1 MALSKDEQVEMYRKM
16 LLIRYFE
23 EKAVA
28 MYGRGMIGGSLHLY
42 TGQEAVAVGACA
54 AINDDDYITSTHRG
68 HGHCLAKG
76 GEAHRMMAELIGKE
90 AGYCRGRGGSM
101 HIADMDR
108 GILGAN
114 GIVGGG
120 IPIAAGAALGSK
132 MLKNGRVTLCFF
144 GDGAS
149 HGGGFHEAL
158 NMAGVWRLPVI
169 FICENNLYALSV
181 PFKRSTL
188 IADIADRAASY
199 GFPGVI
205 VDGNDVIA
213 VHDTVSEAVERARK
227 GEGPTLIEA
236 KTYRWRGHF
245 VGDPCPYRS
254 DEEVERWK
262 KKDPVA
268 RFRAKLA
275 EEALMTAEEA
285 KQVDDRARRTID
297 DAEKFAME
305 APDPDPASVMDDVYV

>member
-1 MALSKDEQVEMYRKM
+1 
-16 LLIRYFE
+16 
-23 EKAVA
+23 
-28 MYGRGMIGGSLHLY
+28 
-42 TGQEAVAVGACA
+42 
-54 AINDDDYITSTHRG
+54 
-68 HGHCLAKG
+68 
-76 GEAHRMMAELIGKE
+76 
-90 AGYCRGRGGSM
+90 
-101 HIADMDR
+101 
-108 GILGAN
+108 
-114 GIVGGG
+114 
-120 IPIAAGAALGSK
+120 
-132 MLKNGRVTLCFF
+132 CFF

-158 NMAGVWRLPVI
+158 NLAGVWHLPVI

-188 IADIADRAASY
+188 ITDIADRAASY

-213 VHDTVSEAVERARK
+213 VHDTVREAVGRARK

-268 RFRAKLA
+268 RFRARLA
-275 EEALMTAEEA
+275 EKGLMSEEEA
-285 KQVDDRARRTID
+285 KQVDDRTRQTID
-297 DAEKFAME
+297 DAEKFALE
-305 APDPDPASVMDDVYV
+305 APDPDPESVMDDVYV